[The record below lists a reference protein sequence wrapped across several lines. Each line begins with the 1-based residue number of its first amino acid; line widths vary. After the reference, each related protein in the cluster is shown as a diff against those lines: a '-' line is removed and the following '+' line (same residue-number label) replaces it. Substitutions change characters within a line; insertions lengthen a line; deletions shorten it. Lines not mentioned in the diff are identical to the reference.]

1 MDQTLVAQPPPGSAG
16 RTKSQPTNPMQSK
29 LTLPSP
35 PSRNGHLSLDVFSPV
50 NENGSFEFDRVLKS
64 GKVYRRTKNKHAFIA
79 SWKPAYLVLRP
90 NLLSVYKDEEATR
103 LRLSINLSDVTAIA
117 AVRHPGSTR
126 EHVFG
131 IFTPSK
137 NYRFQALSQKDVEDW
152 IARIR
157 AETPVDETEEA
168 FLALTRNR
176 ESRAA
181 PKLPMDDT
189 TGHSDVDALGST
201 NASDFRR
208 PFSPGPRKNFLYV
221 RDCSANDAT
230 SFSEWSDGP
239 ASSTRPHSAAS
250 FRNLSTPV
258 KGERQLPSSSTA
270 SVLRDPE
277 RVVCQG
283 YLQCLRLKGGVRQWK
298 RLWVVVR
305 PKSLSFYKDEQ
316 EYSAVKI
323 IPMSQVID
331 AAEID
336 PISRSKAFCFQIIA
350 EEKPYRLCAPNE
362 EALTKWLGSLKSIIV
377 ARKKLNPAATTPQ

>member
-1 MDQTLVAQPPPGSAG
+1 
-16 RTKSQPTNPMQSK
+16 
-29 LTLPSP
+29 
-35 PSRNGHLSLDVFSPV
+35 
-50 NENGSFEFDRVLKS
+50 
-64 GKVYRRTKNKHAFIA
+64 
-79 SWKPAYLVLRP
+79 
-90 NLLSVYKDEEATR
+90 
-103 LRLSINLSDVTAIA
+103 
-117 AVRHPGSTR
+117 
-126 EHVFG
+126 
-131 IFTPSK
+131 
-137 NYRFQALSQKDVEDW
+137 
-152 IARIR
+152 
-157 AETPVDETEEA
+157 
-168 FLALTRNR
+168 
-176 ESRAA
+176 
-181 PKLPMDDT
+181 MDDT

-316 EYSAVKI
+316 VGHSVFIHVIFILKIQGKQNWSFPLGILCCQDHPNVPSNRRGGDRSYLSIQGILLSDHRGRKAISTMRSEWGSPNQMARIPQKHYRCSQEIKPGGNNAAVRTVAFLLDI
-323 IPMSQVID
+323 QHSMVWSLLGLAHSSSPSFVPFF
-331 AAEID
+331 D
-336 PISRSKAFCFQIIA
+336 PSYFLPGSISIGPFFF
-350 EEKPYRLCAPNE
+350 
-362 EALTKWLGSLKSIIV
+362 
-377 ARKKLNPAATTPQ
+377 